1 MPRFL
6 ALAAALALAGC
17 ATRSAAPPP
26 PLEPAAAAATF
37 DTAWGIIYRTHFDT
51 TFNGVD
57 WRALR
62 EELRPRAESARTR
75 EELRATIRV
84 MLGRLGQSHF
94 AVFPEEIAEPGDTAR
109 DRATLA
115 NPGLDVRYVDGRLVV
130 SDVRAEGPA
139 ARAGVRPGWTVEGV
153 GDLSAARIIE
163 RAAAQPSH
171 YRLGLRAARSVL
183 ARLTGAPGEPIPVRF
198 RDGEGRE
205 VRLSLLREAEE
216 GTLVRFGNLPPFI
229 SRFDWRRER
238 GAAGDIA
245 VFRWNNWMVPLMRQV
260 DAAMDSARDARGW
273 IIDLRGNPGGAGV
286 MTMGVAGHFIARPD
300 TFGTMMTRA
309 GRIVFVVNPRRVAAG
324 GRRSEPFA
332 GPVAVLVDGHSGSAS
347 EVFAGGVR
355 SLGRVRVFG
364 DTTIGGVLPA
374 VTDRLPT
381 RDVLYH
387 AIGDFR
393 TARGEYLEGRGVVPD
408 EVVVPT
414 RADYAAGRDPVL
426 EAARR
431 WLLAQINR
439 NASGGIP

>member
-1 MPRFL
+1 MRYLLRP
-6 ALAAALALAGC
+6 AAVLVLAGC
-17 ATRSAAPPP
+17 ATRSAAPP
-26 PLEPAAAAATF
+26 LEPAAAVAAF
-37 DTAWGIIYRTHFDT
+37 DAAWDIVHRTHFDT

-75 EELRATIRV
+75 EELRATIRA

-94 AVFPEEIAEPGDTAR
+94 ALFPEEIAERGDTAR
-109 DRATLA
+109 DRAALA
-115 NPGLDVRYVDGRLVV
+115 NPGLDLRYVGGRLVV
-130 SDVRAEGPA
+130 SDVRAGGPA
-139 ARAGVRPGWTVEGV
+139 ARAGVQPGWTVEAV
-153 GDLSAARIIE
+153 GDETAARILE
-163 RAAAQPSH
+163 RVAAQPSH

-183 ARLTGAPGEPIPVRF
+183 ARLQGPPGEPIPMRF
-198 RDGEGRE
+198 RDGQGRE
-205 VRLSLLREAEE
+205 VQLGLEREAEE
-216 GTLVRFGNLPPFI
+216 GALVRFGNLPPFI

-238 GAAGDIA
+238 PGGGEALA

-309 GRIVFVVNPRRVAAG
+309 GRMVFTVNPRRVAAG

-374 VTDRLPT
+374 VTDRLPNG
-381 RDVLYH
+381 DVLYH
-387 AIGDFR
+387 AIGDFH

-408 EVVVPT
+408 EVVVPG

-431 WLLAQINR
+431 WLLMQINR
-439 NASGGIP
+439 SASGGIP

>member
-1 MPRFL
+1 MTRPL
-6 ALAAALALAGC
+6 AIAAALALAAC
-17 ATRSAAPPP
+17 ATRPAPAP

-37 DTAWGIIYRTHFDT
+37 DAAWDIVHRTHFDT

-57 WRALR
+57 WRAVR

-75 EELRATIRV
+75 AELRATIRA
-84 MLGRLGQSHF
+84 MLARLGQSHF
-94 AVFPEEIAEPGDTAR
+94 ALIPQETAEPGDTAR
-109 DRATLA
+109 DRASLA
-115 NPGLDVRYVDGRLVV
+115 NPGLDLRYVEGRLVV
-130 SDVRAEGPA
+130 SGVRPGGPA
-139 ARAGVRPGWTVEGV
+139 ERAGVRVGWTVEGV
-153 GDLSAARIIE
+153 GEEEAARIVE
-163 RAAAQPSH
+163 RVAAQPSH
-171 YRLGLRAARSVL
+171 YRVGVRAARSVL
-183 ARLTGAPGEPIPVRF
+183 ARMQGPPGAAVAMRF
-198 RDGEGRE
+198 RDADGRAVPLE
-205 VRLSLLREAEE
+205 LAREAED
-216 GTLVRFGNLPPFI
+216 GQLVRFGNLPPFI

-238 GAAGDIA
+238 AGEAGIA

-273 IIDLRGNPGGAGV
+273 IIDLRGNPGGVGQ

-324 GRRSEPFA
+324 GRRAEPFA

-347 EVFAGGVR
+347 EVFAGGVQ

-374 VTDRLPT
+374 VTDRLPN

-408 EVVVPT
+408 EVVVPA
-414 RADYAAGRDPVL
+414 RSDYVAGRDPVL

-431 WLLAQINR
+431 WLIRQINA
-439 NASGGIP
+439 NASGGTP